1 MTSSPGNPEPT
12 PGVRASDADRERVA
26 EELRRHHLDGRL
38 DTDELQERLERCYAA
53 RTGSELAQLL
63 SDLPGEE
70 HRAAP
75 HRAGGF
81 PAGTVI
87 AGVLLVA
94 VVLATV
100 GAIGHGHH
108 PGPFPFLAVL
118 LVLKL
123 AWGGPRR
130 RRAAWGARRG

>member
-1 MTSSPGNPEPT
+1 M
-12 PGVRASDADRERVA
+12 RASDADRERVA

-53 RTGSELAQLL
+53 RTGTELAQLL

-70 HRAAP
+70 RHAAP
-75 HRAGGF
+75 HRTGGF

-94 VVLATV
+94 VVLATI

-108 PGPFPFLAVL
+108 PGPFPFFAVL

-130 RRAAWGARRG
+130 RPAAWGARRG